1 VAEEKVQGVFI
12 EYDMHFLTFQIII
25 FVGQMHWLQFK
36 ININANW
43 SFQLFDGMIIC
54 FIPIW
59 YSLGSESCFTNGHL
73 CALTTTGEHDKQ
85 ALSFLQ
91 GASSLFF
98 VLCHLY
104 ICKLI
109 HATSNAETLNVLF
122 YTTTVPASP
131 FLLFR

>member
-54 FIPIW
+54 FREVA
-59 YSLGSESCFTNGHL
+59 SLLYTKTIY
-73 CALTTTGEHDKQ
+73 LTIDSREV
-85 ALSFLQ
+85 
-91 GASSLFF
+91 AS
-98 VLCHLY
+98 
-104 ICKLI
+104 
-109 HATSNAETLNVLF
+109 
-122 YTTTVPASP
+122 
-131 FLLFR
+131 LL